1 MEERE
6 IRRVAVIGA
15 GLMGH
20 GIAQEYALGGYDV
33 ALHDVSDERLRE
45 AGTRIRANLALFV
58 EQGLATAEQAATVP
72 ERIRVSTSLAE
83 VARDAD
89 LVVEAVYENLELKRG
104 IFAEL
109 DRCCP
114 PHTILASNTSTFMPS
129 KLATATNRAD
139 RVLVTHYFN
148 PPHLL
153 PLVEVVRGVATADQT
168 IDTVVRLLQGLG
180 KQVALVRQE
189 VPGFIG
195 NRIQAAIFRE
205 IFSIVE
211 RGIATAQD
219 VDTVVKYGFGRRLA
233 VAGPFELQELIGYD
247 LVQAVAEELYPAIE
261 SRTDVPEILTE
272 KVRRGELGIKS
283 GQGFYTWTPESAEA
297 LRQRVARALIEI
309 ERWARA

>member
-72 ERIRVSTSLAE
+72 ERIRASTSLAE

-153 PLVEVVRGVATADQT
+153 PLVEVVRGAATADQT

-211 RGIATAQD
+211 RGIATPQD

-309 ERWARA
+309 ERWAQA